1 MGRRKKIPAEPL
13 WLEIQSLSH
22 EGRGVARTE
31 EGRVVFVR
39 NALPGERVLA
49 KVERVK
55 RQLWEATA
63 IDVQAP
69 SSLDR
74 VPAPCAH
81 AAVCGGCALQHLSP
95 AQQVAH
101 KHSVLVE
108 QLEHFGGLTPAE
120 GFLPPLIAE
129 TEGYRR
135 KARLA
140 CKYVVARERV
150 MVGFREAASHFIA
163 NIETCPVL
171 HDRVGTLL
179 PQLSEIMTTLS
190 IRDKI
195 PQIEVAVSDEEV
207 AFVVRH
213 LAPLSVSDLQTWVV
227 FCQDHGISLYLQ
239 PGGLDTVHKV
249 WPDDK
254 NERLVTRLLA
264 LDLTYQFHPLDFLQ
278 VNKAINDQ
286 LIPLALS
293 LLDVQPTDTVLDL
306 FCGLG
311 NFTLPLARKAARV
324 VGVEGS
330 QEMVNRGQENAKV
343 NNLANIAFYHADL
356 TQPMTEQPWFGQ
368 YDKLLID
375 PPRSGAAD
383 VVSQIHQLQPKRV
396 VYVSCNPATLA
407 RDVNLL
413 HAAGYSLKTAG
424 ILDMFPHTKHVE
436 SIAVLERPITNGEK

>member
-1 MGRRKKIPAEPL
+1 MGRRKKIPAEPITL
-13 WLEIQSLSH
+13 QIDRLSH

-31 EGRVVFVR
+31 DGRIVFVR
-39 NALPGERVLA
+39 NALPGETVLA
-49 KVERVK
+49 KVTRVK
-55 RQLWEATA
+55 RQLWEASA
-63 IDVQAP
+63 IEVQASP
-69 SSLDR
+69 SEHR
-74 VPAPCAH
+74 VTPPCAH
-81 AAVCGGCALQHLSP
+81 AQICGGCNLQHVSISE
-95 AQQVAH
+95 QRRH
-101 KHSVLVE
+101 KQAVLTE
-108 QLEHFGGLTPAE
+108 QLAHFGGLSPTE
-120 GFLPPLIAE
+120 GFLPPLVDV

-163 NIETCPVL
+163 DIESCPVL
-171 HDRVGTLL
+171 IERVGTLL
-179 PQLSEIMTTLS
+179 PQLSEMMTGLS

-195 PQIEVAVSDEEV
+195 PQIEVAAGDDEI

-213 LAPLSVSDLQTWVV
+213 LAPLSVSDLQAWVS
-227 FCQDHGISLYLQ
+227 FCQAHHITLYLQ

-249 WPDDK
+249 WPDDQR
-254 NERLVTRLLA
+254 ERLTTSIPN
-264 LDLTYQFHPLDFLQ
+264 LDLTYHFHPLDFLQ

-293 LLDVQPTDTVLDL
+293 LLELSPDDRVLDL

-311 NFTLPLARKAARV
+311 NFTLPIAQKVAEV

-330 QEMVNRGQENAKV
+330 LEMVQRGSENAKA
-343 NNLANIAFYHADL
+343 NGLDNIAFHQADL
-356 TQPMTEQPWFGQ
+356 TKPIAEQSWFGE

-383 VVSQIHQLQPKRV
+383 VVSQIHQLKPRRV

-407 RDVNLL
+407 RDVGLL
-413 HAAGYSLKTAG
+413 HSAGYKLKKAG

-436 SIAVLERPITNGEK
+436 SIALLVRADA